1 MCVFSVTVYYVFIYF
16 FFLSKFVYLK
26 CRRRTN
32 SSYKLDKQIL
42 RTLLKKKIKK
52 TRDYTA
58 EM

>member
-26 CRRRTN
+26 SRRRTN
-32 SSYKLDKQIL
+32 FSYKLDKQIL
-42 RTLLKKKIKK
+42 RTLLKKIKK
-52 TRDYTA
+52 TRENTA